1 MASVTVSAASTTM
14 SQFEGNARHLA
25 FTPDKIGNFD
35 TFISQHIIAPPSVDG
50 GTLLVT
56 TGKAGRRQ
64 EGQVL
69 RVDARTGAI
78 VWRTSLS
85 NMTMTQAIVADRDVI
100 VGLGGK
106 RMFTVNAGY
115 SCRSPFLHAIV
126 ALQAATGKP
135 VWEYATHCQ
144 DMPTPDYTHHEVLTP
159 TGGERFIALDARTGK
174 LLWQIR
180 IGGWS
185 AMSSPARVGSNLY
198 FGTDNSFTDRND
210 FYDIDW
216 RTHKV
221 RWLRNFAHAV
231 NLAEASPVVRGNAVF
246 TAFMRKDSYDLWDIL
261 VHLWKHTPMR
271 DFAFEVVS
279 LDAAT
284 GRLIHRKNI
293 YTRHLSPRA
302 WIHERILS
310 SEIYWKNWVVAA
322 LRKMSHAI
330 HLPALFSSMRRHD
343 PTHPGIYDPPLTAW
357 HRIIY
362 VEPRLTKRLYALDAH
377 TERILWTFRT
387 GADVSNP
394 NIYHGALYTVNAR
407 GMLYVLNARTGKL
420 IHTEKLATG
429 TVGPSDGL
437 LSPYAFVV
445 GGTSGNLVSLPIRH
459 LNGSAGAPGKFL
471 HLGTK
476 AHSLLMKK
484 TQADPAFVQ
493 CVETLIKAHD
503 G

>member
-85 NMTMTQAIVADRDVI
+85 NITMTQAIVADRDVI

-115 SCRSPFLHAIV
+115 SCRSRFPHAIV

-144 DMPTPDYTHHEVLTP
+144 DMPTPDYAHHEVLTP
-159 TGGERFIALDARTGK
+159 TGGGRFIALDARTGK
-174 LLWQIR
+174 LLWQIH

-198 FGTDNSFTDRND
+198 FGTDNLFTRHND

-216 RTHKV
+216 RTHKI
-221 RWLRNFAHAV
+221 RWSRNFAHAV
-231 NLAEASPVVRGNAVF
+231 NLAEASPVGRGNAVF

-261 VHLWKHTPMR
+261 VHLWKHTAMR

-293 YTRHLSPRA
+293 YTRYLSPRA
-302 WIHERILS
+302 WIHERIIS
-310 SEIYWKNWVVAA
+310 SEIYWKNWAIAA
-322 LRKMSHAI
+322 LRKMGHAI

-407 GMLYVLNARTGKL
+407 GILYVLNARTGKL
-420 IHTEKLATG
+420 IYTERLATG

-445 GGTSGNLVSLPIRH
+445 GGTSGNLVSLPIGH
-459 LNGSAGAPGKFL
+459 LNGSAGTPGKFL

-476 AHSLLMKK
+476 ARSLCEEKD
-484 TQADPAFVQ
+484 AS
-493 CVETLIKAHD
+493 
-503 G
+503 

>member
-1 MASVTVSAASTTM
+1 MLGDSRTLLATAWVLLGMASVTVSAATTM

-25 FTPDKIGNFD
+25 FTPDKIGSFD
-35 TFISQHIIAPPSVDG
+35 TFIGQHIIAPPSVDG
-50 GTLLVT
+50 KTLLVT
-56 TGKAGRRQ
+56 TGKTGYRQ

-69 RVDARTGAI
+69 RVDAQTGAI
-78 VWRTSLS
+78 LWRSALGNIS
-85 NMTMTQAIVADRDVI
+85 MTQAIVAGHDVI

-106 RMFTVNAGY
+106 RMFAVNPGY
-115 SCRSPFLHAIV
+115 SCRSRFPHAIE
-126 ALQAATGKP
+126 ALQAATGKV

-144 DMPTPDYTHHEVLTP
+144 DMATPAYAHHEILTP
-159 TGGERFIALDARTGK
+159 TGGGRFIALDARTGK
-174 LLWQIR
+174 LLWQIP

-198 FGTDNSFTDRND
+198 FGTDNLFTHRND

-216 RTHKV
+216 RTHKI
-221 RWLRNFAHAV
+221 RWSRNFAHTV
-231 NLAEASPVVRGNAVF
+231 NLAEASPVVRRDTVF

-271 DFAFEVVS
+271 DFTFEVVS
-279 LDAAT
+279 LNAVT

-293 YTRHLSPRA
+293 YTHHLSPRA
-302 WIHERILS
+302 WIHERIIS

-322 LRKMSHAI
+322 LRKIGHAI
-330 HLPALFSSMRRHD
+330 HIPALFSSMRKSD
-343 PTHPGIYDPPLTAW
+343 PMHPGIYDPPLTVW

-362 VEPRLTKRLYALDAH
+362 VEPRLTKRLYALDAR
-377 TERILWTFRT
+377 TERILWIFRT

-394 NIYHGALYTVNAR
+394 NVYHGTLYTVNAQ
-407 GMLYVLNARTGKL
+407 GILYVLNARTGKP

-445 GGTSGNLVSLPIRH
+445 GGTSGKLVSLPIGH
-459 LNGSAGAPGKFL
+459 MSTVDGIDKGVTHHVNFD
-471 HLGTK
+471 
-476 AHSLLMKK
+476 SLSR
-484 TQADPAFVQ
+484 P
-493 CVETLIKAHD
+493 IRR
-503 G
+503 